1 MPKVLALAL
10 LLAACGGAAQTPPQ
24 APAPAPASAPA
35 SASASASASAPAS
48 PGTRPT
54 GGSILFGEIA
64 VPKGFDPK
72 PTLDASSPAL
82 LSCYADA
89 RVNHPALRG
98 KLRLRLVVNEGGHVV
113 SVDADSDTPAYDA
126 DLVSC
131 MGKALRATSF
141 PKPGGT
147 AILVA
152 PLVLRP

>member
-1 MPKVLALAL
+1 
-10 LLAACGGAAQTPPQ
+10 
-24 APAPAPASAPA
+24 
-35 SASASASASAPAS
+35 
-48 PGTRPT
+48 
-54 GGSILFGEIA
+54 

-89 RVNHPALRG
+89 RVKRPDLRG
-98 KLRLRLVVNEGGHVV
+98 KLRLRLVINEGGHVV
-113 SVDADSDTPAYDA
+113 SAEADSDAPAYDA
-126 DLVSC
+126 DLVAC
-131 MGKALRATSF
+131 MGKALRAASF

>member
-1 MPKVLALAL
+1 MPKALALAL
-10 LLAACGGAAQTPPQ
+10 LLAACGGATQAQAPAPTQ
-24 APAPAPASAPA
+24 APAPAPAPAQPSAP
-35 SASASASASAPAS
+35 APAS
-48 PGTRPT
+48 PAPRPT

-113 SVDADSDTPAYDA
+113 SVDADADGPAYDV
-126 DLVSC
+126 DLVAC
-131 MGKALRATSF
+131 MGKALRATAF

>member
-1 MPKVLALAL
+1 MPKALALAL
-10 LLAACGGAAQTPPQ
+10 LLAACGGATQAQAPAPTQ
-24 APAPAPASAPA
+24 APAPAQPSAP
-35 SASASASASAPAS
+35 APAS
-48 PGTRPT
+48 PAPRPT

-113 SVDADSDTPAYDA
+113 SVDADADGPAYDV
-126 DLVSC
+126 DLVAC
-131 MGKALRATSF
+131 MGKALRATAF